1 MLTFY
6 LFPISYAF
14 LSFPVAALV
23 FTLPFLL
30 VQYRRHGYIN
40 KYRALLLYLFLL
52 YIMNAVYLI
61 LLPLPP
67 SVHNEPPSA
76 ASYAQWVPFHF
87 VVDILRETGVA
98 WEQPST
104 YLRLVKERAV
114 LQVAFNVLLTVPFGM
129 FLRYYFRTGWLKCL
143 LLTFGLSLFFEIT
156 QVTGIYGIYD
166 YPYRLFDVD
175 DAMTNTIGG
184 MLGFL
189 AADWLSSRLPR
200 IDKLDEYVDLA
211 AKRVSYTR
219 RGLAL
224 LLDWFVVNPV
234 IAVLAVLHVPVP
246 YVIAIAAYFIV
257 LPYVSNGQTLGK
269 WFVRIRVRGTG
280 SRLQLRELLIRYGLL
295 YGVVGGVNALM
306 ISIGARGGGGSIA
319 ILPLLLVVFAI
330 NAVFGIHLVMCLF
343 NRKRKLFY
351 ERHSATGHII
361 TQKPVKAAS
370 GKNAEK

>member
-14 LSFPVAALV
+14 LSFPVAALL

-30 VQYRRHGYIN
+30 VQYRRHGYVH

-52 YIMNAVYLI
+52 YMMNAVYLI

-67 SVHNEPPSA
+67 SVHNEPPSSG
-76 ASYAQWVPFHF
+76 SYAQWIPFHF
-87 VVDILRETGVA
+87 VIDILKETGVD
-98 WEQPST
+98 WERPST
-104 YLRLVKERAV
+104 YLRLLEERAV

-143 LLTFGLSLFFEIT
+143 LLTFGLSLFFEVT

-175 DAMTNTIGG
+175 DAMTNTGGG
-184 MLGFL
+184 MIGFV

-200 IDKLDEYVDLA
+200 IDKLDEHVDLT

-219 RGLAL
+219 RGLAFL
-224 LLDWFVVNPV
+224 IDWFALNPV
-234 IAVLAVLHVPVP
+234 IAALAVMHVPVP
-246 YVIAIAAYFIV
+246 YVIAVAAYFIA
-257 LPYVSNGQTLGK
+257 LPYIANGQTLGK

-280 SRLQLRELLIRYGLL
+280 NRLGLKELLIRYGLL
-295 YGVVGGVNALM
+295 YGAVGGINALM
-306 ISIGARGGGGSIA
+306 IGFGARGGGGSIA
-319 ILPLLLVVFAI
+319 ILSLLLAVFAV

-343 NRKRKLFY
+343 NRKRQLFY
-351 ERHSATGHII
+351 ERRSGTGHVI
-361 TQKPVKAAS
+361 TQKPARRNR
-370 GKNAEK
+370 KNAG

>member
-14 LSFPVAALV
+14 LSFPVAALL

-30 VQYRRHGYIN
+30 VQYRRHGYVN

-67 SVHNEPPSA
+67 SVHNEPPSV
-76 ASYAQWVPFHF
+76 SYAQWVPFHF
-87 VVDILRETGVA
+87 VLDILKETGVD
-98 WEQPST
+98 WERPST
-104 YLRLVKERAV
+104 YLRLLKERAL
-114 LQVAFNVLLTVPFGM
+114 LQVVFNVLLTVPFGM

-143 LLTFGLSLFFEIT
+143 LLTLGLSLFFEVT

-175 DAMTNTIGG
+175 DAMTNTAGG
-184 MLGFL
+184 MLGFV
-189 AADWLSSRLPR
+189 AADWLSSRLPH

-219 RGLAL
+219 RGLAFL
-224 LLDWFVVNPV
+224 IDWFVLNPV
-234 IAVLAVLHVPVP
+234 MAVLAVLNVPVP

-257 LPYVSNGQTLGK
+257 LPYFSNGQTLGK

-280 SRLQLRELLIRYGLL
+280 NQLRLRELLIRYGLL
-295 YGVVGGVNALM
+295 YGVVGGANALM
-306 ISIGARGGGGSIA
+306 VSIGARGGGSSIA
-319 ILPLLLVVFAI
+319 ILPLLLAVFAV

-351 ERHSATGHII
+351 ERRSGTGHVI
-361 TQKPVKAAS
+361 TQKPVKS
-370 GKNAEK
+370 GRKNAG